1 MKKRM
6 KTKPVGSDAAGKDS
20 NGTCSAHIVHEDVVA
35 LVKKK
40 MPLYDERFELAS
52 FFKVFSDPTRI
63 SILCALAEAEMCVC
77 DICALLNMKQP
88 AVSHQLKT
96 LKQARI
102 VRFRREGK
110 SVYYTL
116 DDDHIRKVLSVG
128 MSHVTENPNA

>member
-52 FFKVFSDPTRI
+52 FFRFFPIPPAFQFSAPWPRPRCTYAI
-63 SILCALAEAEMCVC
+63 SAHC
-77 DICALLNMKQP
+77 
-88 AVSHQLKT
+88 
-96 LKQARI
+96 
-102 VRFRREGK
+102 
-110 SVYYTL
+110 
-116 DDDHIRKVLSVG
+116 
-128 MSHVTENPNA
+128 